1 MILPSPKD
9 VLRYSSGQA
18 LHKAMMYRLIIS
30 ILDNRKLS
38 SKLYFKG
45 GSCASCL
52 GFLDR
57 FSIDLDFDL
66 KKNTDKKDIRK
77 ELLSLFADLNFTL
90 KEQAKRELYFVLKY
104 DAPQEVR
111 NTMKLSIIDKVIKAN
126 VYKPQFL
133 AEIKRYAICQT
144 VETMFANKLV
154 AVTDRY
160 KKYKTIAGRDLYDI
174 HHFFIKGYGFNMKV
188 IEERTGK
195 GTEKYLSE
203 LKAFIEKKFTV
214 KRITEDLSYLLPP
227 DKFKSIRKTL
237 ISETLSFFHST
248 QVS

>member
-1 MILPSPKD
+1 MILPNAKD
-9 VLRYSSGQA
+9 A
-18 LHKAMMYRLIIS
+18 LHKAMIYRLLIS
-30 ILDNRKLS
+30 ILDSKNLA

-45 GSCASCL
+45 GSCASML

-66 KKNTDKKDIRK
+66 KRGADKKKIRL
-77 ELLSLFADLNFTL
+77 ELLSLFKDLNFTV

-104 DAPQEVR
+104 DAPKELR

-126 VYKPQFL
+126 LYKPQFL
-133 AEIKRYAICQT
+133 EEIKRYAVCQT

-160 KKYKTIAGRDLYDI
+160 KKYKTVAGRDLYDI
-174 HHFFIKGYGFNMKV
+174 HHFFIKGYGFNKKV
-188 IEERTGK
+188 IEERTGRSVA
-195 GTEKYLSE
+195 KYFTE

-237 ISETLSFFHST
+237 ISETLSFIRG
-248 QVS
+248 

>member
-1 MILPSPKD
+1 MILPNPKD
-9 VLRYSSGQA
+9 A
-18 LHKAMMYRLIIS
+18 LHKAMMYRLLIS
-30 ILDNRKLS
+30 ILDRKNLA

-45 GSCASCL
+45 GTCASML

-66 KKNTDKKDIRK
+66 KREADKKKTRS
-77 ELLSLFADLNFTL
+77 ELLSLFKDLNFTVN
-90 KEQAKRELYFVLKY
+90 EQSKRELYFVLKY
-104 DAPQEVR
+104 DAPQNSR
-111 NTMKLSIIDKVIKAN
+111 NAMKLSIIDKVIKAN

-133 AEIKRYAICQT
+133 EEIKRFAICQT

-160 KKYKTIAGRDLYDI
+160 KKYKTVAGRDLYDI
-174 HHFFIKGYGFNMKV
+174 QHFFIKGYTFNNQV

-195 GTEKYLSE
+195 SSEKYLKE
-203 LKAFIEKKFTV
+203 LSSFIEKKFTL

-227 DKFKSIRKTL
+227 DKFRSIRHTL
-237 ISETLSFFHST
+237 KIETLSFLQSPA
-248 QVS
+248 